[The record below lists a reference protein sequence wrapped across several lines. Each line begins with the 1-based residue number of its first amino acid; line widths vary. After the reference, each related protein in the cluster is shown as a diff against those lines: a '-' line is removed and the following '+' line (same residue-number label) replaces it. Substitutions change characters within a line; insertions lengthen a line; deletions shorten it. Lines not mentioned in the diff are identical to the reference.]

1 MGALQLDA
9 SGVRRTCAAC
19 GTVNRLRYDSLGR
32 STRCASCATALPP
45 PDAPVEAPSV
55 ELFDAACAGSAV
67 PVLVDFWA
75 PWCGPCR
82 AVAPELET
90 VARREAGRWLVL
102 KVNTDAVAE
111 LGARYRVQSI
121 PTMAA
126 FSAGREISRT
136 SGARPADGILAFM
149 SAATGAADR

>member
-1 MGALQLDA
+1 MSSLTLDT
-9 SGVRRTCAAC
+9 SGVRRACPAC
-19 GTVNRLRYDSLGR
+19 GTTNRLRYETLER
-32 STRCASCATALPP
+32 RTQCASCHAPLGPS
-45 PDAPVEAPSV
+45 DAPVEAPSA
-55 ELFDAACAGSAV
+55 EAFDAAIRHSAL

-82 AVAPELET
+82 AVAPQLEI

-102 KVNTDAVAE
+102 KVNTDAVPE
-111 LGARYRVQSI
+111 LGARFRIQSI

-126 FSAGREISRT
+126 FAHGQEVSRT

-149 SAATGAADR
+149 AGATAQAV

>member
-1 MGALQLDA
+1 MSALSLDTA
-9 SGVRRTCAAC
+9 GVRRAC
-19 GTVNRLRYDSLGR
+19 PSCGAVNRLRYEHLER
-32 STRCASCATALPP
+32 RTQCASCHAPLPP
-45 PDAPVEAPSV
+45 ADEPVEAPSS
-55 ELFDAACAGSAV
+55 EAFAAAIEGSAL

-82 AVAPELET
+82 AVAPQLEI

-102 KVNTDAVAE
+102 KVNTDAVPE
-111 LGARYRVQSI
+111 LGARFRIQSI

-126 FSAGREISRT
+126 FAGGQERSRT

-149 SAATGAADR
+149 ATAAGPSV